1 MGNVSRA
8 PAEKIEILA
17 LVIVDLGMNQ
27 ETGRGL
33 VATCLQ

>member
-1 MGNVSRA
+1 MGNVSRV

-17 LVIVDLGMNQ
+17 LVIVDLGMDQ

-33 VATCLQ
+33 VVACLQ

>member
-17 LVIVDLGMNQ
+17 LVIVDLGMDL

-33 VATCLQ
+33 DVTCLR